1 MRAPTANLDAMA
13 GFSAPICSAVRSFRV
28 QKKSENSACN
38 THRWVYRRDMKT
50 NWTLQMREQAQNS
63 HFRQDR
69 LCMYQV
75 KPVIQA
81 TREEPAKV
89 LPSLWAG
96 HYCIGDITF
105 KSLDNARTFAK
116 EMGYEGIY
124 L

>member
-1 MRAPTANLDAMA
+1 
-13 GFSAPICSAVRSFRV
+13 
-28 QKKSENSACN
+28 
-38 THRWVYRRDMKT
+38 MKT

-69 LCMYQV
+69 LCMYLV

-96 HYCIGDITF
+96 HSCIGDITF
-105 KSLDNARTFAK
+105 KSLDNARAFAK